1 MLESIESEEVIPDG
15 DIVLPFQY
23 WKDNQETLKSRN
35 GDTAV
40 CINGD
45 DRIEDIVQYLA
56 QFSLLALEFPAF
68 KDGRCYSH
76 ARLLRD
82 RYHYQGDLR
91 AVGDVLRDQLFY
103 MMRCGFS
110 SFFIRSDKDIE
121 DALNGLK
128 DYTVTYQT
136 AADGAPPVYK
146 LR

>member
-1 MLESIESEEVIPDG
+1 MLEKIDPEEAIPDG

-40 CINGD
+40 YINGD
-45 DRIEDIVQYLA
+45 DRIEDVAQYLD

-103 MMRCGFS
+103 MLRCGFS
-110 SFFIRSDKDIE
+110 SFFIRGDKDIE
-121 DALNGLK
+121 DALNALK
-128 DYTVTYQT
+128 DFSVTYQA
-136 AADGAPPVYK
+136 AADDKPPIYK